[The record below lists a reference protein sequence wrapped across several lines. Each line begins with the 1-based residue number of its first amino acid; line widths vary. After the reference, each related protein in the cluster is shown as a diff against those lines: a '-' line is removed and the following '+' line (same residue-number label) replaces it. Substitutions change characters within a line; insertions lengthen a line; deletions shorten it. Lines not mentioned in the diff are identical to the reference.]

1 MQRGVHSALSCK
13 KALEQNVEQVG
24 LNRKS
29 RTAELYLL
37 RLVIFTSTTLVK
49 LRWINFSIQI
59 YSNPHLQEK
68 DPGTHSLFYH

>member
-1 MQRGVHSALSCK
+1 MRRGVHSALSCK

-37 RLVIFTSTTLVK
+37 RSVIFTSYHSCEAAMDK
-49 LRWINFSIQI
+49 INFSMQI
-59 YSNPHLQEK
+59 YSRQEK